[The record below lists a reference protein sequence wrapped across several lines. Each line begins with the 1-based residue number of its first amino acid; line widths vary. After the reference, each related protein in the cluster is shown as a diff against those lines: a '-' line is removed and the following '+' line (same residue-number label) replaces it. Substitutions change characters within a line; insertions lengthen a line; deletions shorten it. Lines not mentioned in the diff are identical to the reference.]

1 MNQKLKT
8 QILLPTD
15 ENIQKAAE
23 ALKEGKLVGMPTE
36 TVYGLSANSFDE
48 NAVRDIFKA
57 KGREADNPLI
67 VHIHTL
73 SMLEDFAEKPSALA
87 MRLAERF
94 WPGPLTIVL
103 PKKKAVPS
111 VVTAGMD
118 TVAIRF
124 PSHPVA
130 QRLIECA
137 GFGLAAPSANLSG
150 KPSPT
155 RAEHVFNDLNGKL
168 PYILDGGPC
177 QIGLESTV
185 VKVEGDLITL
195 LRPGGVTLEMLQEV
209 GEVKLSSAIL
219 NPVNPGQK
227 VESPGMKYKHYA
239 PKAQVILVK
248 GKKDKV
254 DEYIKHNA
262 KENDCVFSQEK
273 KREGEKGQYI
283 IYGATA
289 KEQAQNLF
297 DGLRRADKLNAKRVY
312 IACPP
317 EDGLS
322 LALLNRLLRA
332 SAFHVVD
339 ITKE

>member
-1 MNQKLKT
+1 MKT

-23 ALKEGKLVGMPTE
+23 ALKEGKLVGIPTE

-48 NAVRDIFKA
+48 SAVHDIFKA

-67 VHIHTL
+67 VHIHTP
-73 SMLEDFAEKPSALA
+73 SMLEDFAEKPSNLA
-87 MRLAERF
+87 MRLIERF

-103 PKKKAVPS
+103 PKKKTVPS

-124 PSHPVA
+124 PSHPVTR
-130 QRLIECA
+130 RLIECA

-155 RAEHVFNDLNGKL
+155 RAEHVYNDLKGKL

-185 VKVEGDLITL
+185 VKVDGDLITL
-195 LRPGGVTLEMLQEV
+195 LRPGGITLEMLREV

-219 NPVNPGQK
+219 NPVNLGQK

-248 GKKDKV
+248 GEKRKV
-254 DEYIKHNA
+254 DEYIKNHA
-262 KENDCVFSQEK
+262 KKSDCVFSQGK
-273 KREGEKGQYI
+273 KRGDEKGQYI
-283 IYGATA
+283 LYGATPR
-289 KEQAQNLF
+289 EQAQNLF
-297 DGLRRADKLNAKRVY
+297 DGLRRADKLNAGRVY

-317 EDGLS
+317 KDGLS

-339 ITKE
+339 LIKE